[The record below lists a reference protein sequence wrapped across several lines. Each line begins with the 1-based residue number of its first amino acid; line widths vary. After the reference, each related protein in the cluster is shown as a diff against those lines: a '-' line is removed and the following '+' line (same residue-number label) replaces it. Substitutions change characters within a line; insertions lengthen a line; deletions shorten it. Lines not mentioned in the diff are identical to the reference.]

1 MGLGFVAFE
10 DANGVFYS
18 ALRNARYTYVSNAS
32 GETELYDLDADPFQ
46 LDNQVANPA
55 YDAAEAALAARLA
68 RLRACTGPSC
78 RSKPALNLKLPRA
91 KRRDGRSCRR
101 AGQFVARVGGAAAG
115 RLVFARFEVGGRAS
129 GSDQAAP
136 FRKRLTPRLLRRKPR
151 PEIQVFAE
159 LLDGRTVSLQKRVR
173 ICR

>member
-1 MGLGFVAFE
+1 V
-10 DANGVFYS
+10 
-18 ALRNARYTYVSNAS
+18 
-32 GETELYDLDADPFQ
+32 
-46 LDNQVANPA
+46 
-55 YDAAEAALAARLA
+55 
-68 RLRACTGPSC
+68 
-78 RSKPALNLKLPRA
+78 
-91 KRRDGRSCRR
+91 
-101 AGQFVARVGGAAAG
+101 VAR
-115 RLVFARFEVGGRAS
+115 FSVGGRSS

>member
-1 MGLGFVAFE
+1 MAGDDDE

-18 ALRNARYTYVSNAS
+18 ALRNSSYTYVSNAS
-32 GETELYDLDADPFQ
+32 GETELYDLGADPFQ
-46 LDNQVANPA
+46 LSNQVANPA

-68 RLRACTGPSC
+68 RLRTCAALTC
-78 RSKPALNLKLPRA
+78 RSKPALKLNLPRA
-91 KRRDGRSCRR
+91 KRRNGRSCRQ
-101 AGQFVARVGGAAAG
+101 AGRFVARVRA
-115 RLVFARFEVGGRAS
+115 RLPADSWSRALASGGGRAPT
-129 GSDQAAP
+129 AAP

-151 PEIQVFAE
+151 PEIQVFAG